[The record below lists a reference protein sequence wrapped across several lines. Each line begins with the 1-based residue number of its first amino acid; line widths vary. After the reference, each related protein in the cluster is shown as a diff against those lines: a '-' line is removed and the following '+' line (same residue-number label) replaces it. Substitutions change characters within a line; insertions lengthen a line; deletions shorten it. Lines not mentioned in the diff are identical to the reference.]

1 MKLNACLNKK
11 MCMFGIS
18 FLILVLITAVIL
30 GLAAAPSSPI
40 TWVLIAA
47 LVFIPSLLK
56 KMSSKQYIEWS
67 DDYSVGL
74 DSIDRQHKKLL
85 SLINQLQ
92 TAVEYSTGEEF
103 EREALDALVDY
114 TKTHFTYEEGLM
126 KDNGYPDYEPHKA
139 QHEKMV
145 KHVEEV
151 LAEFEKDKDT
161 AMTNAIE
168 FLKDW
173 LINHING
180 TDKQYSE
187 FLIEKGVK

>member
-1 MKLNACLNKK
+1 
-11 MCMFGIS
+11 MFGIS
-18 FLILVLITAVIL
+18 FLILVLITAAIL

-40 TWVLIAA
+40 TWLLIAA
-47 LVFIPSLLK
+47 LVFIPYLLK
-56 KMSSKQYIEWS
+56 KMSSKQYVEWK
-67 DDYSVGL
+67 DEYSVGL

-145 KHVEEV
+145 KRVEEV
-151 LAEFEKDKDT
+151 LSEFEKDKDT

-180 TDKQYSE
+180 TDKLYSE

>member
-1 MKLNACLNKK
+1 
-11 MCMFGIS
+11 MFGIS

-30 GLAAAPSSPI
+30 GLVAASSSPI
-40 TWVLIAA
+40 TWLLIAGL
-47 LVFIPSLLK
+47 LVIPFLLK
-56 KMSSKQYIEWS
+56 KISSKQYVEWS

-92 TAVEYSTGEEF
+92 TAIEYSTGEEF

-145 KHVEEV
+145 KHVKKC
-151 LAEFEKDKDT
+151 LL
-161 AMTNAIE
+161 N
-168 FLKDW
+168 LKK
-173 LINHING
+173 
-180 TDKQYSE
+180 TKTPR
-187 FLIEKGVK
+187 